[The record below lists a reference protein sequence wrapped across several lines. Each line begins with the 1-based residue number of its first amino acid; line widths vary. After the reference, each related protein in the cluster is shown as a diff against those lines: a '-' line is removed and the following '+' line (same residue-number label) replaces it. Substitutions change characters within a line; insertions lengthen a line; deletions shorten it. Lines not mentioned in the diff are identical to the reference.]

1 MFELITKE
9 DNKNYGV
16 FKDLKSLL
24 KQIRKILDDDFNYW
38 IFMENLAEEN
48 EDYQNI
54 DYLVDTCDNWDF
66 IVKVV

>member
-9 DNKNYGV
+9 DNRNYGI
-16 FKDLKSLL
+16 FRDLNALL

-38 IFMENLAEEN
+38 LFMENLADEN
-48 EDYQNI
+48 EDFQDI

>member
-9 DNKNYGV
+9 DNRNYGI
-16 FKDLKSLL
+16 FRDLNALL

-38 IFMENLAEEN
+38 LFMENLAEEN
-48 EDYQNI
+48 EDFQNI